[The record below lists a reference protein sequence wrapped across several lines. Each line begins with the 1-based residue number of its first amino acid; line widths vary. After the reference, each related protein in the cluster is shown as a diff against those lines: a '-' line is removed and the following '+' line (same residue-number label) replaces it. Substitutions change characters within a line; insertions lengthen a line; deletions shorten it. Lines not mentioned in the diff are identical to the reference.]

1 MKELDKKTIEHF
13 EGKVVRKDLT
23 KLLKGNA
30 VVPSYVLEYLLGQH
44 CSTNDVEIIKHGIEK
59 VKSIISNHFVH
70 RDEAEVIKSAIREKG
85 NHRIIDKISV
95 KLNDK
100 ADRYEA
106 RFSNLGL
113 NNIPIADQI
122 VKDNPK
128 ILTEGVWSLINV
140 AYLAVEER
148 NTPPWIIESVKPI
161 QISNVDI
168 QDYKDV
174 RSQFSTT
181 EWMDLL
187 MQSIGLNPEEFS
199 TRSKLIQ
206 LARLIPFTENNY
218 NLIELGPKGTGKS
231 HIYSELSPH
240 GILISGGE
248 VSKAKLFVNN
258 SNGNIGLVGYWD
270 VIAYDEFAG
279 KSKKVDRGLVDIM
292 KNYMANKSFSRGT
305 DVYQAEA
312 SMVFVG
318 NTDHSVSYMMK
329 HSHLFEALPK
339 DYQDTAFLDRI
350 HAYIPGWEVSKLRNE
365 LFTSDF
371 GFIVD
376 YIAEVLK
383 ALRKED
389 YSKLYQQYFTLSN
402 SITTRDKVGVEKTFS
417 GLIKILH
424 PDLNATKEEVKLIL
438 DFAIECRKR
447 VKDQLIKMDETFNED
462 PVTFSYEDADSK
474 VTYIQ
479 TLEELEYCKVE
490 SPSLQISVVSSNENL
505 APAAIASPI
514 TITKNLLEA
523 RTVSVRENQSNV
535 SYEKLFGEYLVGV
548 QDITIV
554 DPYIRL
560 PYQVRN
566 LMELIRLVHSKRV
579 EGELIRIHLKTF
591 NSDDKIPEMI
601 DTFDELKDSLL
612 DMDVEFSYEFDENI
626 HDRSISLDNG
636 WVISLGRGLDI
647 WQRTGGMLDLAEYI
661 QEKRICKEFSM
672 YIVKGVINI

>member
-44 CSTNDVEIIKHGIEK
+44 CSTNDEEIIKHGIEK

-168 QDYKDV
+168 QYYKEV

-329 HSHLFEALPK
+329 HSHLFDALPK

-402 SITTRDKVGVEKTFS
+402 SITTRDKVGIEKTFS

-424 PDLNATKEEVKLIL
+424 PDLNVSKEDIQLIL

-447 VKDQLIKMDETFNED
+447 VKDQLIKMDETFNDD

-479 TLEELEYCKVE
+479 TLEELEYGKPLIVSENSIVETKESIDEITTPISTHLKV
-490 SPSLQISVVSSNENL
+490 IDL
-505 APAAIASPI
+505 APKTV
-514 TITKNLLEA
+514 TI
-523 RTVSVRENQSNV
+523 RENQSNV
-535 SYEKLFGEYLVGV
+535 SYDKLFGEYLVGV
-548 QDITIV
+548 HQVTIV
-554 DPYIRL
+554 DPYIRM

-566 LMELIRLVHSKRV
+566 LMELIRLIISKRV
-579 EGELIRIHLKTF
+579 DEELIAIHLKTF

-601 DTFDELKDSLL
+601 DTFDELHDSLM
-612 DMDVEFSYEFDENI
+612 DMDVNFTYEFDESI

-636 WVISLGRGLDI
+636 WTISLGRGLDI
-647 WQRTGGMLDLAEYI
+647 WQRTGGMLDFAEYY

-672 YIVKGVINI
+672 YIVRGGK

>member
-1 MKELDKKTIEHF
+1 MKALDKKIVEHF

-44 CSTNDVEIIKHGIEK
+44 CSTNDEEIIKHGIEK

-70 RDEAEVIKSAIREKG
+70 RDEAEVVKSAIREKG

-106 RFSNLGL
+106 RFSNLSL
-113 NNIPIADQI
+113 NNIPINDQI

-168 QDYKDV
+168 QDYKQV
-174 RSQFSTT
+174 RSMFTT
-181 EWMDLL
+181 AEWMDLL

-279 KSKKVDRGLVDIM
+279 KTKKVDRGLVDIM

-329 HSHLFEALPK
+329 HSHLFDALPK
-339 DYQDTAFLDRI
+339 DYQDTAFLDRV
-350 HAYIPGWEVSKLRNE
+350 HAYIPGWEVAKLRNE

-383 ALRKED
+383 VLRKED

-402 SITTRDKVGVEKTFS
+402 SITTRDKVGIEKTFS

-424 PDLNATKEEVKLIL
+424 PDLNVNKEDIKLIL

-447 VKDQLIKMDETFNED
+447 VKNQLIKMDETFNED
-462 PVTFSYEDADSK
+462 PVTFSYEDNAGEI
-474 VTYIQ
+474 TYIQ
-479 TLEELEYCKVE
+479 TLEELEYGKPLKVSEPTLVVLEKE
-490 SPSLQISVVSSNENL
+490 SEHIST
-505 APAAIASPI
+505 P
-514 TITKNLLEA
+514 TITSVKESVLA
-523 RTVSVRENQSNV
+523 AKTVTVRENQSNV

-548 QDITIV
+548 HTIKIV
-554 DPYIRL
+554 DPYVRI

-566 LMELIRLVHSKRV
+566 LMELIRLIISKRV
-579 EGELIRIHLKTF
+579 DGEVISVHLSTF
-591 NSDDKIPEMI
+591 NLDDKIPEMI
-601 DTFDELKDSLL
+601 DTFDELQDSLT
-612 DMDVEFSYEFDENI
+612 DMDVNFSYEFDENI
-626 HDRSISLDNG
+626 HDRSIQLDNG

-647 WQRTGGMLDLAEYI
+647 WQRTGGMLDFAEYY

-672 YIVKGVINI
+672 YIVKSGK

>member
-44 CSTNDVEIIKHGIEK
+44 CSTNDEEIIKHGIEK

-168 QDYKDV
+168 QYYKEV

-329 HSHLFEALPK
+329 HSHLFDALPK

-402 SITTRDKVGVEKTFS
+402 SITTRDKVGIEKTFS

-424 PDLNATKEEVKLIL
+424 PDLNVSKEDIQLIL

-447 VKDQLIKMDETFNED
+447 VKDQLIKMDETFNDD
-462 PVTFSYEDADSK
+462 PVTFSYEDK
-474 VTYIQ
+474 EGLVTQIQ

-490 SPSLQISVVSSNENL
+490 SPSSQISVVSSNENL

-535 SYEKLFGEYLVGV
+535 SYEKLFGDYLVGV
-548 QDITIV
+548 HEVNIV

-566 LMELIRLVHSKRV
+566 LMELVRLILSKRV
-579 EGELIRIHLKTF
+579 DEELIRIHLKTF

-601 DTFDELKDSLL
+601 DTFDELKDSLV
-612 DMDVEFSYEFDENI
+612 DMDVDFSYEFDENI

-672 YIVKGVINI
+672 YIVRGGK

>member
-1 MKELDKKTIEHF
+1 
-13 EGKVVRKDLT
+13 
-23 KLLKGNA
+23 
-30 VVPSYVLEYLLGQH
+30 
-44 CSTNDVEIIKHGIEK
+44 
-59 VKSIISNHFVH
+59 
-70 RDEAEVIKSAIREKG
+70 
-85 NHRIIDKISV
+85 
-95 KLNDK
+95 NDK

-113 NNIPIADQI
+113 NNIPIADHI

-168 QDYKDV
+168 QYYKEV

-329 HSHLFEALPK
+329 HSHLFDALPK

-402 SITTRDKVGVEKTFS
+402 SITTRDKVGIEKTFS

-424 PDLNATKEEVKLIL
+424 PDLNVNKDEIKLIL

-479 TLEELEYCKVE
+479 TLEELEYGKPLIVSENSIVE
-490 SPSLQISVVSSNENL
+490 TKESNEEITTPISTQLKLIDL
-505 APAAIASPI
+505 APKTV
-514 TITKNLLEA
+514 TI
-523 RTVSVRENQSNV
+523 RENQSNV
-535 SYEKLFGEYLVGV
+535 SYDKLFGEYLFEFHQV
-548 QDITIV
+548 TIV
-554 DPYIRL
+554 DPYIRM

-566 LMELIRLVHSKRV
+566 LMELIRLIISKRV
-579 EGELIRIHLKTF
+579 DQEIITIHLKTF

-601 DTFDELKDSLL
+601 DTFDELHDSLM
-612 DMDVEFSYEFDENI
+612 DMDVNFTYEFDESI

-636 WVISLGRGLDI
+636 WTISLGRGLDI
-647 WQRTGGMLDLAEYI
+647 WQRTGGMLDL
-661 QEKRICKEFSM
+661 
-672 YIVKGVINI
+672 

>member
-44 CSTNDVEIIKHGIEK
+44 CSTNDEEIINHGIEK

-70 RDEAEVIKSAIREKG
+70 RDEAEVIKSVIREKG
-85 NHRIIDKISV
+85 NHRIIDKVSV
-95 KLNDK
+95 RLNDK

-113 NNIPIADQI
+113 NNIPIADHI
-122 VKDNPK
+122 VKSNPK

-168 QDYKDV
+168 EDYKEV
-174 RSQFSTT
+174 RSQFTTT

-329 HSHLFEALPK
+329 HSHLFDALPK

-402 SITTRDKVGVEKTFS
+402 SITTRDKVGIEKTFS
-417 GLIKILH
+417 GLIKILY
-424 PDLNATKEEVKLIL
+424 PDLNVSKEDIKLIL

-462 PVTFSYEDADSK
+462 PVTFCYEDK
-474 VTYIQ
+474 EGLVTQIQ

-535 SYEKLFGEYLVGV
+535 SYEKLFGDYLAGV
-548 QDITIV
+548 HEVNIV

-566 LMELIRLVHSKRV
+566 LMELVRLILSKRV
-579 EGELIRIHLKTF
+579 DEELIRIHLKTF

-612 DMDVEFSYEFDENI
+612 DMDVDFSYEFDENI

-647 WQRTGGMLDLAEYI
+647 WQRTGGMLDFAEYY

-672 YIVKGVINI
+672 YIVKGGK

>member
-44 CSTNDVEIIKHGIEK
+44 CSTNDEEIIKHGIEK

-70 RDEAEVIKSAIREKG
+70 RDEAEVIKSVIREKG

-168 QDYKDV
+168 QYYKEV

-329 HSHLFEALPK
+329 HSHLFDALPK

-402 SITTRDKVGVEKTFS
+402 SITTRDKVGIEKTFS

-424 PDLNATKEEVKLIL
+424 PDLNVSKEDIQLIL

-447 VKDQLIKMDETFNED
+447 VKDQLIKMDETFNDD
-462 PVTFSYEDADSK
+462 PVTFSYEDK
-474 VTYIQ
+474 EGLVTQIQ

-490 SPSLQISVVSSNENL
+490 SPSSQISVVSSNENL

-535 SYEKLFGEYLVGV
+535 SYEKLFGDYLVGV
-548 QDITIV
+548 HEVNIV

-566 LMELIRLVHSKRV
+566 LMELVRLILSKRV
-579 EGELIRIHLKTF
+579 DEELIRIHLKTF

-601 DTFDELKDSLL
+601 DTFDELKDSLV
-612 DMDVEFSYEFDENI
+612 DMDVDFSYEFDENI

-672 YIVKGVINI
+672 YIVRGGK

>member
-1 MKELDKKTIEHF
+1 MKNLDIKINNHF
-13 EGKVVRKDLT
+13 AGKVVRKDLT
-23 KLLKGNA
+23 QKVKGNA
-30 VVPSYVLEYLLGQH
+30 IVPNYVLEYLLGQY
-44 CSTNDVEIIKHGIEK
+44 CASDQEETIVAGIET
-59 VKSIISNHFVH
+59 VKTIIANHFVH
-70 RDEAEVIKSAIREKG
+70 RDEAEIIKSKIREKG

-106 RFSNLGL
+106 RFSNLGIQS
-113 NNIPIADQI
+113 IPISDNI
-122 VKDNPK
+122 VKSNPK
-128 ILTEGVWSLINV
+128 ILTEGVWCLINM
-140 AYLAVEER
+140 AYFAVDDR
-148 NTPPWIIESVKPI
+148 QTPPWIIESVKPI
-161 QISNVDI
+161 QIASVDLD
-168 QDYKDV
+168 DYKEI
-174 RSQFSTT
+174 RSSFSTE
-181 EWMDLL
+181 EWIDLL

-206 LARLIPFTENNY
+206 LSRLIPFTENNY
-218 NLIELGPKGTGKS
+218 NFIELGPKGTGKS
-231 HIYSELSPH
+231 HVYSELSPH

-329 HSHLFEALPK
+329 HSHLFDALPK

-402 SITTRDKVGVEKTFS
+402 SITTRDKVGIEKTFS
-417 GLIKILH
+417 GLIKILY
-424 PDLNATKEEVKLIL
+424 PDLNVSKEDIKLIL

-462 PVTFSYEDADSK
+462 PVTFCYEDK
-474 VTYIQ
+474 ECLVTQIQ

-535 SYEKLFGEYLVGV
+535 SYEKLFGDYLAGV
-548 QDITIV
+548 HEVNIV

-566 LMELIRLVHSKRV
+566 LMELVRLILSKRV
-579 EGELIRIHLKTF
+579 DEELIRIHLKTF

-612 DMDVEFSYEFDENI
+612 DMDVDFSYEFDENI

-647 WQRTGGMLDLAEYI
+647 WQRTGGMLEFAEYY

-672 YIVKGVINI
+672 YIVKGGK

>member
-1 MKELDKKTIEHF
+1 
-13 EGKVVRKDLT
+13 
-23 KLLKGNA
+23 
-30 VVPSYVLEYLLGQH
+30 
-44 CSTNDVEIIKHGIEK
+44 
-59 VKSIISNHFVH
+59 
-70 RDEAEVIKSAIREKG
+70 
-85 NHRIIDKISV
+85 
-95 KLNDK
+95 
-100 ADRYEA
+100 
-106 RFSNLGL
+106 
-113 NNIPIADQI
+113 
-122 VKDNPK
+122 
-128 ILTEGVWSLINV
+128 
-140 AYLAVEER
+140 
-148 NTPPWIIESVKPI
+148 
-161 QISNVDI
+161 
-168 QDYKDV
+168 
-174 RSQFSTT
+174 
-181 EWMDLL
+181 
-187 MQSIGLNPEEFS
+187 
-199 TRSKLIQ
+199 
-206 LARLIPFTENNY
+206 NY

-329 HSHLFEALPK
+329 HSHLFDALPK

-402 SITTRDKVGVEKTFS
+402 SITTRDKVGIEKTFS
-417 GLIKILH
+417 GLIKILY
-424 PDLNATKEEVKLIL
+424 PDLNVSKEDIKLIL

-462 PVTFSYEDADSK
+462 PVTFCYEDK
-474 VTYIQ
+474 EGLVTQIQ

-535 SYEKLFGEYLVGV
+535 SYEKLFGDYLAGV
-548 QDITIV
+548 HEVNIV

-566 LMELIRLVHSKRV
+566 LMELVRLILSKRV
-579 EGELIRIHLKTF
+579 DEELIRIHLKTF

-612 DMDVEFSYEFDENI
+612 DMDVEFSYEFDE
-626 HDRSISLDNG
+626 
-636 WVISLGRGLDI
+636 
-647 WQRTGGMLDLAEYI
+647 
-661 QEKRICKEFSM
+661 
-672 YIVKGVINI
+672 

>member
-44 CSTNDVEIIKHGIEK
+44 CSTNDEEIIKHGIEK

-70 RDEAEVIKSAIREKG
+70 RDEAEVIKSVIREKG
-85 NHRIIDKISV
+85 NHRIIDKVSV
-95 KLNDK
+95 RLNDK

-113 NNIPIADQI
+113 NNIPIADHI
-122 VKDNPK
+122 VKSNPK

-168 QDYKDV
+168 EDYKEV
-174 RSQFSTT
+174 RSQFTTT

-248 VSKAKLFVNN
+248 ISKAKLFVNN

-329 HSHLFEALPK
+329 HSHLFDALPK

-402 SITTRDKVGVEKTFS
+402 SITTRDKVGIEKTFS
-417 GLIKILH
+417 GLIKILY
-424 PDLNATKEEVKLIL
+424 PDLNVSKEDIQLIL

-447 VKDQLIKMDETFNED
+447 VKDQLIKMDETFNDD

-479 TLEELEYCKVE
+479 TLEELEYGKPLIVSENSIVETKESNDEITTPISTQLKV
-490 SPSLQISVVSSNENL
+490 IDL
-505 APAAIASPI
+505 APKTV
-514 TITKNLLEA
+514 TI
-523 RTVSVRENQSNV
+523 RENQSNV
-535 SYEKLFGEYLVGV
+535 SYDKLFGEYLVGV
-548 QDITIV
+548 HQVTIV
-554 DPYIRL
+554 DPYIRM

-566 LMELIRLVHSKRV
+566 LMELIRLIISKRV
-579 EGELIRIHLKTF
+579 VEEMISIHLKTF

-601 DTFDELKDSLL
+601 DTFDELKESLL
-612 DMDVEFSYEFDENI
+612 DMDVDFSYEFDENI
-626 HDRSISLDNG
+626 HDRSLSLDNG
-636 WVISLGRGLDI
+636 WTISLGRGLDI

-661 QEKRICKEFSM
+661 QEKRICKSFTM
-672 YIVKGVINI
+672 YIN

>member
-44 CSTNDVEIIKHGIEK
+44 CSTNDEEIIKHGIEK

-168 QDYKDV
+168 QYYKEV

-329 HSHLFEALPK
+329 HSHLFDALPK

-402 SITTRDKVGVEKTFS
+402 SITTRDKVGIEKTFS

-424 PDLNATKEEVKLIL
+424 PDLNVSKEDIQLIL

-447 VKDQLIKMDETFNED
+447 VKDQLIKMDETFNDD
-462 PVTFSYEDADSK
+462 PVTFSYEDK
-474 VTYIQ
+474 EGLVTQIQ

-490 SPSLQISVVSSNENL
+490 SPSSQISVVSSNENL

-535 SYEKLFGEYLVGV
+535 SYEKLFGDYLVGV
-548 QDITIV
+548 HEVNIV

-566 LMELIRLVHSKRV
+566 LMELVRLILSKRV
-579 EGELIRIHLKTF
+579 DEELIQIHLKTF

-601 DTFDELKDSLL
+601 DTFDELKDSLV
-612 DMDVEFSYEFDENI
+612 DMDVDFSYEFDENI

-672 YIVKGVINI
+672 YIVRGGK